1 MSKSKLSP
9 RGMMKIWFSILSIVG
24 CINAGAWETNHP
36 TIGAVPGIAAH
47 PVCKTLT
54 TEVCSPNHGMAWA
67 YTVPYSETVGADI
80 RLDIFWAALQITG
93 VQDNTGV
100 NRTKPG
106 IYVRHL
112 ALKGKWSTTG
122 SSSWIDES
130 DPSMVPADYQ
140 QTYAKTFVPR
150 KPTTLPSTTFWNGIT
165 SEANYSALSFTLP
178 SI

>member
-1 MSKSKLSP
+1 MSKSKLSQ

-67 YTVPYSETVGADI
+67 YTLPYSMTAAPDI

-100 NRTKPG
+100 NRTNPG

-112 ALKGKWSTTG
+112 ALLGKWSTTG
-122 SSSWIDES
+122 SSNWIDAS
-130 DPSMVPADYQ
+130 HPS
-140 QTYAKTFVPR
+140 
-150 KPTTLPSTTFWNGIT
+150 
-165 SEANYSALSFTLP
+165 
-178 SI
+178 